1 MIDSAQF
8 PLEVSGRTVKHST
21 KDGAKHLPAAANIP
35 NGKVLSAQ
43 NGQWVP
49 SDVSGVSVSSVF
61 GRTGAVTA
69 QTGDYTP
76 AQVGAE
82 PALSSPAAQMET
94 LASLTTGARRWVRTA
109 PSVAIDLVGASPAS
123 PSDGDTY
130 LTNADHPTSP
140 HSIIRWDAATS
151 AWIVIP
157 PQTGWIV
164 PLSAPTNPI
173 LLGTPGEIMKW
184 DHAWTPTLSSEAIGC
199 GSLIAG
205 EGGVSS
211 PAIISTSGTESKIQ
225 KLNAGKQFV
234 DSSLSDDGV
243 KVSTSEPMAINGA
256 THRAWGTG
264 YYPFEFGLG
273 SSLAT
278 KRWGD
283 GDAIHICLNSYR
295 NNSGYSVPISSDGSA
310 SELILGGGGVLTF
323 RTVLHPTADTPVV
336 LDKRFEVDSY
346 GLANIYKGVKR
357 TECPQYSSATTV
369 DDSTP
374 DMFQIVSG
382 GSIVLGST
390 SGRIFH
396 ILAKGPL
403 TSVAVVVPSG
413 YTLTY
418 ANATNGPGTYY
429 VNAGRL
435 LKLAA
440 FANNDW
446 AISDG

>member
-8 PLEVSGRTVKHST
+8 PLEVSGRTVKHSM
-21 KDGAKHLPAAANIP
+21 KDGAKHLPPAANVP

-43 NGQWVP
+43 NGQWLP

-82 PALSSPAAQMET
+82 PALPSPAAQMET

-109 PSVAIDLVGASPAS
+109 PSVAIDLVDSSPSS

-130 LTNADHPTSP
+130 LTGAGHPTSP

-173 LLGTPGEIMKW
+173 LLGTPGETMKW
-184 DHAWTPTLSSEAIGC
+184 DHAWTPTQVVVNITCDNIVARNDIHALEIFSE
-199 GSLIAG
+199 
-205 EGGVSS
+205 
-211 PAIISTSGTESKIQ
+211 SGTANKIQ
-225 KLNAGKQFV
+225 KLNSAKQIV
-234 DSSLSDDGV
+234 DSSLSDDGT
-243 KVSTSEPMAINGA
+243 KVSTTEPMAINGA

-273 SSLAT
+273 SSFAT

-323 RTVLHPTADTPVV
+323 RTVLHPTAGTPII
-336 LDKRFEVDSY
+336 LDKRFEVDSD
-346 GLANIYKGVKR
+346 GLLTIYNGVKR
-357 TECPQYSSATTV
+357 TQCPSYSSATTI
-369 DDSTP
+369 DNTIP
-374 DMFQIVSG
+374 DMFQIISG
-382 GSIVLGST
+382 GSIVLGDA

-396 ILAKGPL
+396 FLAKGPL

-413 YTLTY
+413 YTLAY
-418 ANATNGPGTYY
+418 ANVTNGPGTYY

-440 FANNDW
+440 FGNNDW